1 MKKIFNKKNILI
13 FIISIIVIII
23 ISFFLINRG
32 RIYTK
37 GIKVYYRT
45 YTKEK
50 GWSKWSKNGQVSG
63 DKKHNIIA
71 TQMKVKSKSHGY
83 IFYNVYSDDWQM
95 NNCYDEII
103 CGDLKS
109 KKTIKKVKVTLSDT
123 LYKRFKTTY
132 RIYDKKWSN
141 YSSDFEE
148 SGEKSNIKAIQ
159 IKVVDREGE

>member
-1 MKKIFNKKNILI
+1 MNWKIK
-13 FIISIIVIII
+13 IV
-23 ISFFLINRG
+23 S
-32 RIYTK
+32 
-37 GIKVYYRT
+37 
-45 YTKEK
+45 
-50 GWSKWSKNGQVSG
+50 
-63 DKKHNIIA
+63 
-71 TQMKVKSKSHGY
+71 
-83 IFYNVYSDDWQM
+83 
-95 NNCYDEII
+95 
-103 CGDLKS
+103 DLKS

>member
-1 MKKIFNKKNILI
+1 MKKLFNKKYLLI
-13 FIISIIVIII
+13 FIIVIAVLFIF
-23 ISFFLINRG
+23 SFFMINRG

-71 TQMKVKSKSHGY
+71 AQMKVKSKSHGY
-83 IFYNVYSDDWQM
+83 IFYNVYSDDWQL

-103 CGDLKS
+103 CGNIKINNSINRLK
-109 KKTIKKVKVTLSDT
+109 VVLSDT
-123 LYKRFKTTY
+123 LYKRFKTNY

-148 SGEKSNIKAIQ
+148 SGKKNNIKAIQ
-159 IKVVDREGE
+159 IKVVDREGK